1 MMLLIRDRLG
11 QDADSRLVVKA
22 LVRLLVHKL
31 VDVSALLPFV
41 SDMIGGEL
49 LEQPFWRL
57 VVLLIARADL
67 LCQW

>member
-1 MMLLIRDRLG
+1 MLLIRDRLG

-57 VVLLIARADL
+57 VVLLIASANL
-67 LCQW
+67 PSQW